1 MIDRIV
7 PRRISPPWTYENAR
21 PRTMEVRNADTAY
34 RLRRVPSYQVN
45 GILCRSFIR
54 RMLLAMDVVAT
65 DSVAAMISTEIH
77 HHLTTFRP
85 FSTTASIHYRQPLPS
100 SSTHPRHGT
109 GAPRRKPG
117 RV

>member
-45 GILCRSFIR
+45 GILYRSFIR

-65 DSVAAMISTEIH
+65 DSVAAMINTAIH
-77 HHLTTFRP
+77 HHLVTFRS
-85 FSTTASIHYRQPLPS
+85 FSTIASIRCRRALHSVMKHTPAGS
-100 SSTHPRHGT
+100 AASPR
-109 GAPRRKPG
+109 
-117 RV
+117 